1 MDLQLPEQEYV
12 QIKVPGA
19 VEPKVKFKEKTFTFL
34 GDDDGGEIV
43 TGFKKRKFN
52 CNPKRSMRQRL
63 DQDD

>member
-12 QIKVPGA
+12 QIKVPA
-19 VEPKVKFKEKTFTFL
+19 TVEPKLKFKEKTFACL
-34 GDDDGGEIV
+34 GDDDGGGIE
-43 TGFKKRKFN
+43 TGFKKRKLN